1 MTNFALVITQ
11 IIQFMWDTYSTN
23 FLIYVIYIFSKPDQ
37 DEQIHD
43 EILNKK
49 VSSIVFM
56 KNLKLTKEV
65 YKEGLTSELE
75 RQQNIKMRA

>member
-1 MTNFALVITQ
+1 
-11 IIQFMWDTYSTN
+11 MWDTYSTN
-23 FLIYVIYIFSKPDQ
+23 FLIYVIYIFSKPEQ
-37 DEQIHD
+37 DEKIHD

>member
-1 MTNFALVITQ
+1 
-11 IIQFMWDTYSTN
+11 MWDTYSTN
-23 FLIYVIYIFSKPDQ
+23 FLIYVIYIFSKSDQ
-37 DEQIHD
+37 DEEIHD